1 LQVSFRVAINEAELR
16 MRRYGMKS
24 FFACALFAIGVGA
37 IAALPAAQAAPAPS
51 ASPLPPGLGKQGTVT
66 AQEVDVALVLAVD
79 VSGSI
84 DYEEAELQRKG
95 IVDAFMSREV
105 IQAIQAGSLGRIG
118 VSVVYFSSRDYGVMS
133 VPVNWMVVQD
143 QASATAFVKALVAA
157 RRPSARGTSISD
169 ALELSMRMIETGPYH
184 SVKQVIDVSG
194 DGVNNAGRPVQQ
206 VREEVLS
213 KGITINGLA
222 IIDYST
228 PQDLDK
234 YFEACVIGGPAA
246 FALEAKGF
254 TDFARAMRRKLVLE
268 ISGLTPAD
276 MPEGNPLIIKVA
288 ASNAP
293 SQKAAPAPVLP
304 VRPVRPQTN
313 SPYAGGC
320 DFPMFGGGFG
330 NFGNFGFR

>member
-1 LQVSFRVAINEAELR
+1 
-16 MRRYGMKS
+16 MRRSVVKS
-24 FFACALFAIGVGA
+24 LLACATLALGG
-37 IAALPAAQAAPAPS
+37 IALAAFPTMQTAAAPAP
-51 ASPLPPGLGKQGTVT
+51 APRAPVLGPQGQ

-118 VSVVYFSSRDYGVMS
+118 VSVVYFSSSDYGVMS

-143 QASATAFVKALVAA
+143 QASATNFVKALVAA

-169 ALELSMRMIETGPYH
+169 ALELSLRMLETGPYN

-194 DGVNNAGRPVQQ
+194 DGVNNAGRAVQD
-206 VREEVLS
+206 VRDEILA
-213 KGITINGLA
+213 KGITINGLP

-234 YFEACVIGGPAA
+234 YFEGCVIGGPAS
-246 FALEAKGF
+246 FVIPAKGF
-254 TDFARAMRRKLVLE
+254 VDFARAMRRKLVLE
-268 ISGLTPAD
+268 ISGLTPEQ
-276 MPEGNPLIIKVA
+276 MPEGNPMIIKVA
-288 ASNAP
+288 ASNE
-293 SQKAAPAPVLP
+293 QRVVPVQP
-304 VRPVRPQTN
+304 VRPSRPQTN
-313 SPYAGGC
+313 SPYQSAC
-320 DFPMFGGGFG
+320 NFPMFGGFGGFG
-330 NFGNFGFR
+330 NFSFR